1 MENKLKTYLRGL
13 GLLLALMLLGI
24 VVFIVIGLITFTI
37 YIALLIIFIGIAL
50 IAIILAPY
58 YYAKDFETGSKNFRL
73 KKIKKK
79 EKL

>member
-13 GLLLALMLLGI
+13 ALVLALMLVGI
-24 VVFIVIGLITFTI
+24 VGFIAIGLIAFTI
-37 YIALLIIFIGIAL
+37 YIALSIIFIGIAL
-50 IAIILAPY
+50 IAIMLAPY
-58 YYAKDFETGSKNFRL
+58 YYAKDFETGPKDFRL

>member
-1 MENKLKTYLRGL
+1 
-13 GLLLALMLLGI
+13 
-24 VVFIVIGLITFTI
+24 VIGLITFTI

-58 YYAKDFETGSKNFRL
+58 YYAKDFEAGSKDFRL